1 VVAVEMIT
9 LEPQQPEVLVVVV
22 MGVITIHWLGKTELL
37 IRAVAVVVEAGLEAP
52 EPDQAA
58 QAPSSSK
65 SPIPSLLHSL
75 VV

>member
-1 VVAVEMIT
+1 VEMIT
-9 LEPQQPEVLVVVV
+9 PEPQQPEVLVVVV

-58 QAPSSSK
+58 QA
-65 SPIPSLLHSL
+65 
-75 VV
+75 